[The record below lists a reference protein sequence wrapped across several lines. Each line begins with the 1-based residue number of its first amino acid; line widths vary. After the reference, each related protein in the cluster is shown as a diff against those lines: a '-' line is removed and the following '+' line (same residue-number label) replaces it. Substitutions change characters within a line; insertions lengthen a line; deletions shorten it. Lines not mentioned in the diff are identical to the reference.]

1 MKSIFGDDFDPG
13 QYRMLIFGLAMV
25 IVMIWRPRGL
35 MSSREPSILLHDEG
49 KSIAGAHVKEG
60 HG

>member
-1 MKSIFGDDFDPG
+1 MCRRLRKAYSPESI
-13 QYRMLIFGLAMV
+13 AMV

-35 MSSREPSILLHDEG
+35 MSSREPSIVLHDEG
-49 KSIAGAHVKEG
+49 KAISGAHVKEG

>member
-1 MKSIFGDDFDPG
+1 
-13 QYRMLIFGLAMV
+13 
-25 IVMIWRPRGL
+25 